1 VYQVL
6 AAGADGEA
14 VLMKIAPV
22 LRYPGAK
29 WRLAD
34 WIISYLPPHTH
45 YLEPYFGSGAVFFNK
60 PPSKVETVN
69 DIDGQVVNLFRVLR
83 EQPDE
88 LARLIEFTPWSR
100 QEYYESY
107 QLTGESLED
116 ARRFLVRCWQ
126 GQGSRTNSR
135 TGWKNDCKVTQTVS
149 CPRTWDRLPKRI
161 MAVCKRLKQVQ
172 IENAPAV
179 EVIGRH
185 ISINVCIYADPP
197 YNKAVK
203 SSDLYAHEMTD
214 ADHEELLEVLDKHPG
229 PVLLSGYANPMYDE
243 RLKHWDRV
251 TKKALAEKGKE
262 RTEVLW
268 INPQGRRQG
277 LF

>member
-6 AAGADGEA
+6 AAGCYGEV

-29 WRLAD
+29 WRIAD

-60 PPSKVETVN
+60 PPSNVETIN

-88 LARLIEFTPWSR
+88 LVRLIEFTPWSR

-107 QLTGESLED
+107 TLTGDPLED

-126 GQGSRTNSR
+126 GHGTRTNSR
-135 TGWKNDCKVTQTVS
+135 TGWRNKVTDAKTTDYVAI
-149 CPRTWDRLPKRI
+149 WARLPRRI
-161 MAVCKRLKQVQ
+161 TAIGSRLKNVQV
-172 IENAPAV
+172 ENTPAV
-179 EVIGRH
+179 DLIQRNNAD
-185 ISINVCIYADPP
+185 NVLIYADPP
-197 YNKAVK
+197 YNLNTR
-203 SSDLYAHEMTD
+203 SGPMYAHEMND

-251 TKKALAEKGKE
+251 TKRALAEKGKE

>member
-1 VYQVL
+1 
-6 AAGADGEA
+6 
-14 VLMKIAPV
+14 MKIAPV

-29 WRLAD
+29 WRIAD

-60 PPSKVETVN
+60 PSSKVETIN
-69 DIDGQVVNLFRVLR
+69 DIDDQVVNLFRVLR

-107 QLTGESLED
+107 TPADNSLES
-116 ARRFLVRCWQ
+116 ARRYLVRCCQ
-126 GQGSRTNSR
+126 SHGSMLSGK
-135 TGWKNDCKVTQTVS
+135 TGWKNDVSGLPGSATATV
-149 CPRTWDRLPKRI
+149 WRLVPKRI
-161 MAVCKRLKQVQ
+161 LVMASRLKRAQ
-172 IENAPAV
+172 IENLPALEVIERHKSPAV
-179 EVIGRH
+179 L
-185 ISINVCIYADPP
+185 IYADPP
-197 YNKAVK
+197 YIIKTR
-203 SSDLYAHEMTD
+203 SGELYAHEMTD

-251 TKKALAEKGKE
+251 TKKAMAEKGKE

>member
-1 VYQVL
+1 
-6 AAGADGEA
+6 
-14 VLMKIAPV
+14 MKIAPV

-60 PPSKVETVN
+60 PPSNVETIN

-88 LARLIEFTPWSR
+88 LARLVEFTPWSR

-107 QLTGESLED
+107 QLTGEPLED

-126 GQGSRTNSR
+126 GHATKLNTS
-135 TGWKNDCKVTQTVS
+135 TGWRVGRVRDGHNPQTWLTV
-149 CPRTWDRLPKRI
+149 PKRI
-161 MAVCKRLKQVQ
+161 IRTSERFNGVQ
-172 IENAPAV
+172 IESMPAV
-179 EVIGRH
+179 EI
-185 ISINVCIYADPP
+185 IQICNDEQTLIYADPP
-197 YNKAVK
+197 YVLESRGNNKM
-203 SSDLYAHEMTD
+203 YAHEMND

-251 TKKALAEKGKE
+251 TKRAMAEKGKE